1 MGLLEKI
8 FGPKTPTI
16 KPNGFFKLIDG
27 YAPVFH
33 TFGGSIYESELV
45 RTAIDAKARH
55 ISKLQVTIQGTARPE
70 LQTRLKQ
77 APNTWQTWSQFLART
92 ATVLEM
98 RNNAFIVPVLDKY
111 GDTKGIYTLCP
122 DGWEL
127 LDVGGVPWIRFSF
140 SGGDKKAIE
149 LDRVG
154 ILTKFQYKSDLFGE
168 SNSALRETMSLIK
181 IQRQGI
187 EESAKNSASYRIMAQ
202 VGNFAMASDLKK
214 EAERFNETNF
224 QNGGG
229 GMLLLPNTYTNIQQ
243 LNQQS
248 YAVDA
253 NQLKLIQSNIS
264 NYFGV
269 NEDVIQNKATGD
281 AWSAFYE
288 GAIEPIAVQLSEVLT
303 MMLFTERERSF
314 GNRIFFTAN
323 RLQYMTNKDKL
334 DFVVNLV
341 DRGLCSINEGRE
353 VFNLPPVEGG
363 DVRTIRGEY
372 KNTGEIEDA
381 QEDGESQEESN
392 AD

>member
-8 FGPKTPTI
+8 FGSKEPVV

-27 YAPVFH
+27 YSPVFH
-33 TFGGSIYESELV
+33 SFGGSIYESELV
-45 RTAIDAKARH
+45 RTAIEAKARH
-55 ISKLQVTIQGTARPE
+55 ISKLQITLQGTAHPE
-70 LQTRLKQ
+70 LQTKLRQ
-77 APNTWQTWSQFLART
+77 SPNSFQTWSQFLART
-92 ATVLEM
+92 STILDM
-98 RNNAFIVPVLDKY
+98 RNNAFVVPVLDVY
-111 GDTKGIYTLCP
+111 GETKGIYTICP

-127 LDVGGVPWIRFSF
+127 LDVKGIPWIRFSF
-140 SGGDKKAIE
+140 ANGEKKAIE
-149 LDRVG
+149 LSRVG
-154 ILTKFQYKSDLFGE
+154 ILTKYQYKSDLFGE
-168 SNSALRETMSLIK
+168 SNSALRETMNLIN

-187 EESAKNSASYRIMAQ
+187 EESAKNSASYRLMAQ

-224 QNGGG
+224 QKGGG
-229 GMLLLPNTYTNIQQ
+229 GMLLLPNTYTNVQQ
-243 LNQQS
+243 LNQQTYS
-248 YAVDA
+248 VDF
-253 NQLKLIQSNIS
+253 NQMKLIQTNVG

-269 NEDVIQNKATGD
+269 NEDVLQNKAYGD

-288 GAIEPIAVQLSEVLT
+288 GAIEPVAIQLSEVLT
-303 MMLFTERERSF
+303 AMLFTERERSF
-314 GNRIFFTAN
+314 GNRVFFTAN

-372 KNTGEIEDA
+372 KSADDIEESEDEDA
-381 QEDGESQEESN
+381 DKE
-392 AD
+392 